1 MIQNNDNNEKEQIK
15 KENRLLDELAVFIT
29 QYKHH
34 VEPQSRSS
42 ITNLLENLISLVY
55 QYRDKYIELNKEYE
69 ANKLLNQYKANGEIM
84 YLIAE
89 AYYNT
94 GNKKDALEW
103 YNCAFENTRHGFVRM
118 HINERKHLIE
128 EEKINDGNS
137 KSTMQ
142 LIG

>member
-42 ITNLLENLISLVY
+42 ITNLLENLISLIY

-69 ANKLLNQYKANGEIM
+69 TNKLLNQYYIDKILKLESSFDEIKSKLNELLTIPFEGKTNEQANKRLGMDEGLHTAIEI
-84 YLIAE
+84 IDE
-89 AYYNT
+89 T
-94 GNKKDALEW
+94 LE
-103 YNCAFENTRHGFVRM
+103 NIKN
-118 HINERKHLIE
+118 N
-128 EEKINDGNS
+128 
-137 KSTMQ
+137 
-142 LIG
+142 